1 MCLSSGYLREGD
13 FRTATSDRTCFCT
26 PHARHFGDDSSA
38 LSLGA
43 TSAEA
48 FSAELA
54 HKLWSNSVFC
64 AVKKLSVFSGIP
76 RHHLPPTGINT
87 GWGQTS
93 IALDRTPRSPGLRE
107 YPRLKSFLASQHLN
121 ESLAGEK
128 NPSGVSGT
136 YLMTGMFAP
145 ILVNS
150 PTPPMVTC
158 EVSCRVD
165 PFTWVPTI
173 CTL

>member
-1 MCLSSGYLREGD
+1 MCLSSGYLRGGD

-43 TSAEA
+43 TSADA

-87 GWGQTS
+87 GRGKTS
-93 IALDRTPRSPGLRE
+93 TQADRTPRSPGLCAH
-107 YPRLKSFLASQHLN
+107 PRLKSFVASQHLN
-121 ESLAGEK
+121 ESSAGEN
-128 NPSGVSGT
+128 NPSGVSAN

-145 ILVNS
+145 IEVN
-150 PTPPMVTC
+150 TPAL
-158 EVSCRVD
+158 
-165 PFTWVPTI
+165 TI
-173 CTL
+173 SGTVAGFQD